1 MTYQDLP
8 QGMKNEEV
16 KRYWEL
22 LQARRAHLAFKRCFD
37 VAVSFLI
44 LLILSPFLLLLALA
58 AFPHH
63 DLTMFALGGIAVWC
77 LMPERDPKEKRQSDR
92 S

>member
-1 MTYQDLP
+1 MLDRLRSHSFSYQAPVL
-8 QGMKNEEV
+8 V
-16 KRYWEL
+16 CL
-22 LQARRAHLAFKRCFD
+22 LA
-37 VAVSFLI
+37 I
-44 LLILSPFLLLLALA
+44 LLLLALA

>member
-1 MTYQDLP
+1 MHLSHIFHLP
-8 QGMKNEEV
+8 PLPPGLD
-16 KRYWEL
+16 WLPPL
-22 LQARRAHLAFKRCFD
+22 LGIAAFLLLLRMVPGGACRLCLLA
-37 VAVSFLI
+37 I
-44 LLILSPFLLLLALA
+44 LLLLALA

>member
-1 MTYQDLP
+1 MVTRGACRLC
-8 QGMKNEEV
+8 
-16 KRYWEL
+16 L
-22 LQARRAHLAFKRCFD
+22 LA
-37 VAVSFLI
+37 I
-44 LLILSPFLLLLALA
+44 LLLLALA

-63 DLTMFALGGIAVWC
+63 DLTMFALGGIAIWC